1 MARAWSQ
8 NTINTGIA
16 NAKRNNDFGMS
27 GSSASSASSARSSTS
42 TSGFGSLRRRST
54 GSAFGSF
61 RGGIRN
67 GSSASGDSVGFQG
80 QSNSA
85 LRSAASG
92 FGSIRSMSNTM
103 RGNAS
108 MFTPILS
115 QYVAAVK
122 GYDPQFL
129 VDQAAMDAR
138 TSYDKSKGIMERNML
153 RYGINPNSGRFAALQ
168 NDWARNLAAAEA
180 GAKTK
185 ARRQVYLDRIST
197 LGNAAGMGQSY
208 LSGAISGASTAAQ
221 GSMAVS
227 GQYGQLAGDSAALG
241 GYEESK
247 PTFQATLN
255 NMLGLN

>member
-1 MARAWSQ
+1 
-8 NTINTGIA
+8 
-16 NAKRNNDFGMS
+16 
-27 GSSASSASSARSSTS
+27 
-42 TSGFGSLRRRST
+42 
-54 GSAFGSF
+54 
-61 RGGIRN
+61 
-67 GSSASGDSVGFQG
+67 
-80 QSNSA
+80 
-85 LRSAASG
+85 
-92 FGSIRSMSNTM
+92 MSNTM